1 MRILRFMKYLGSFRF
16 TACVVMMLAGGP
28 MASAGMLAAG
38 HYCNK
43 PLTKAFPARSAGASS
58 GSQIARA
65 LDNIG
70 DDERELKI
78 RSELL
83 AGNIPEFL
91 RHLQPVVLTAR
102 PDDARHTQI
111 TVCVMPEYLAL
122 GSDDDFL
129 LIPMRLETALAV
141 AYRYGFMLPTPRLV
155 DAIYAQSATHL
166 TPQPLPASSSM
177 RSTDYY
183 RHHNEL
189 IGEQRTASG
198 ITEGLLISGHKKD
211 LVLTNRLWGNLER
224 VAIYGWHRID
234 GTPIQPLST
243 VHGWHYAD
251 YSHGARLV
259 SSEIL
264 VNDRPQSLYSALED
278 PQLAAMLSSEGV
290 IRKVFEL
297 VDTLRQP
304 KSDLVAKL
312 IRSDSYFD

>member
-1 MRILRFMKYLGSFRF
+1 MKHLGSIRF
-16 TACVVMMLAGGP
+16 AACIAMIFAAGPG
-28 MASAGMLAAG
+28 ASAGVLAAN
-38 HYCNK
+38 HFCNK
-43 PLTKAFPARSAGASS
+43 PLPKAFPARPAAAPS
-58 GSQIARA
+58 GSQIARD

-91 RHLQPVVLTAR
+91 RHLQPVVLSDQ
-102 PDDARHTQI
+102 PGNERHTQI
-111 TVCVMPEYLAL
+111 TVCVMPDYLAL

-129 LIPMRLETALAV
+129 LIPMRLETALAI
-141 AYRYGFMLPTPRLV
+141 AYRYGFMLPTPKLV
-155 DAIYAQSATHL
+155 DAIYAQSAFHL

-177 RSTDYY
+177 RSTGYY

-198 ITEGLLISGHKKD
+198 IAEGLLISGDKKD

-224 VAIYGWHRID
+224 VAIYGWHRTN

-251 YSHGARLV
+251 YSHGVRLV
-259 SSEIL
+259 SNEIL
-264 VNDRPQSLYSALED
+264 VNDRPQSLFSALQD
-278 PQLAAMLSSEGV
+278 PPLAAMLSSEGV
-290 IRKVFEL
+290 IRKIFQL
-297 VDTLRQP
+297 VDILREP
-304 KSDLVAKL
+304 KPDILAKL
-312 IRSDSYFD
+312 MRGDSHFD

>member
-1 MRILRFMKYLGSFRF
+1 MRFIAFIAMI
-16 TACVVMMLAGGP
+16 
-28 MASAGMLAAG
+28 LAAG
-38 HYCNK
+38 HGASAGILAASHFCNK
-43 PLTKAFPARSAGASS
+43 SLPNAFPARSVAASS
-58 GSQIARA
+58 GSQLARA

-91 RHLQPVVLTAR
+91 RHLQPVVLRAQ
-102 PDDARHTQI
+102 PGDERHTEI
-111 TVCVMPEYLAL
+111 TVCVMPDYLAL

-141 AYRYGFMLPTPRLV
+141 AYRYGFMLPTTKLV
-155 DAIYAQSATHL
+155 DAIYAQSEVHL
-166 TPQPLPASSSM
+166 TPQPLPANSSM
-177 RSTDYY
+177 RSTGYY
-183 RHHNEL
+183 LHHNEL
-189 IGEQRTASG
+189 IGEQRIASG
-198 ITEGLLISGHKKD
+198 TAQGLLISGHKKD

-224 VAIYGWHRID
+224 VAIYGWHRSN

-264 VNDRPQSLYSALED
+264 VNDRPQSLYSALQD
-278 PQLAAMLSSEGV
+278 PQLANMLSSEGV
-290 IRKVFEL
+290 IRRIFQL
-297 VDTLRQP
+297 VDILRQP
-304 KSDLVAKL
+304 KSDILAKL
-312 IRSDSYFD
+312 VREDSHFD